1 MLIILLRQNC
11 LFSFVVVSWSIS
23 ISLLN
28 KQYSS
33 SSVKDTLLEI
43 VLTIFHNDIFSDIY
57 SSYDNEIDRTLS
69 SQNTQEHGH

>member
-57 SSYDNEIDRTLS
+57 SSYDNEIDRTFS